1 MFNNKKLTFL
11 KKVKNMNKHV
21 TEELQRIG
29 KATKYFN
36 DGSKLIIKDEIIN
49 KNNGDYL
56 DLLSQIYD
64 NNLKN
69 EKFEI
74 LLIFIIKEKKE
85 YITLDI
91 SKDGLTKYKKTK
103 DYLKVLKKILNLE
116 NPIDNEI
123 EKR

>member
-1 MFNNKKLTFL
+1 
-11 KKVKNMNKHV
+11 MNEYV

-29 KATKYFN
+29 KATKYFD

-85 YITLDI
+85 YIALDI
-91 SKDGLTKYKKTK
+91 SKD
-103 DYLKVLKKILNLE
+103 
-116 NPIDNEI
+116 
-123 EKR
+123 

>member
-74 LLIFIIKEKKE
+74 LLIFIIQEKKE
-85 YITLDI
+85 YIALDI
-91 SKDGLTKYKKTK
+91 SKD
-103 DYLKVLKKILNLE
+103 
-116 NPIDNEI
+116 
-123 EKR
+123 